1 MNRLI
6 WIVGV
11 LAVVAFVLGGII
23 QAVSFLLWIAP
34 VLLLTA
40 LLLFILNRSG
50 GRRIPR

>member
-11 LAVVAFVLGGII
+11 LAIVALLLGGTI

-34 VLLLTA
+34 VLLVTA
-40 LLLFILNRSG
+40 VLLFILARSG

>member
-11 LAVVAFVLGGII
+11 LAVVALLLGGTVH
-23 QAVSFLLWIAP
+23 AVAFLLWIAP
-34 VLLLTA
+34 VLVLIA
-40 LLLFILNRSG
+40 ILLFILKRSG

>member
-11 LAVVAFVLGGII
+11 LAVVALVLGGLI

-34 VLLLTA
+34 VLFLAAILLV
-40 LLLFILNRSG
+40 ILNRSG